1 MRKPLDRG
9 GFKGELAQRMSA
21 PYTKNRTTADLV
33 VVYHGALWPGSTSL
47 QRYEAFRAIEGVR
60 AVPVD
65 TGTKPGD
72 KATFVQ
78 RLRWKIGLP
87 QDHYRENEKLLHAVE
102 DARPD
107 IVMIDSSRVLTRR
120 TLKKCR
126 DIGVRCMAFYSPDDL
141 VAGHSLSLRLRR
153 SLPDWDV
160 VFTTKSFNVAELAD
174 MGVKG
179 PYLVGKAYDPDLH
192 RPMTAQEVG
201 PEFESFDLVFIGA
214 YEKERCA
221 SINACAEA
229 GMSVVVYG
237 GELAGW
243 SRLLLHPRA
252 VLRDAMLN
260 RDYVRSMHHGRI
272 ALCFLRK
279 INRDRI
285 TQRSMEITAMARPM
299 LAEKT
304 SEHDEVFS
312 DGTEYVGFTTDGD
325 LVSKAR
331 RLLSDDAARHN
342 LAGAGRRRCLSS
354 GYSTLDRAREM
365 LNVMCKAID
374 DKTAR
379 GRSGETLMTFSN
391 SN

>member
-1 MRKPLDRG
+1 MN
-9 GFKGELAQRMSA
+9 A
-21 PYTKNRTTADLV
+21 PYTKTRTTADLV

-47 QRYEAFRAIEGVR
+47 QRYEAFRAVEGVR

-65 TGTKPGD
+65 TGAKPGD
-72 KATFVQ
+72 TASFVQ

-87 QDHYRENEKLLHAVE
+87 QDLYRENEKLLRAVE

-120 TLKKCR
+120 TFEGCR
-126 DIGVRCMAFYSPDDL
+126 QTGVRCLAFYSPDDL
-141 VAGHSLSLRLRR
+141 VAGHSLSSRLRR

-160 VFTTKSFNVAELAD
+160 VFTTKSFNLPELAQ
-174 MGVKG
+174 MNVKR
-179 PYLVGKAYDPDLH
+179 PYLIGKAYDPDLH

-243 SRLLLHPRA
+243 SRSLLHPRA
-252 VLRDAMLN
+252 VLRDAVFN
-260 RDYVRSMHHGRI
+260 HNYVRSIHHGRI

-279 INRDRI
+279 ISRDQI
-285 TQRSMEITAMARPM
+285 TQRSMEISAIARPM

-304 SEHDEVFS
+304 GEHDEAFV
-312 DGTEYVGFTTDGD
+312 DGIEYVGFTTDDD
-325 LVSKAR
+325 LVAKAR
-331 RLLSDDAARHN
+331 RLLSDDTVRHN
-342 LAGAGRRRCLSS
+342 LAEAGHQRCLSS

-374 DKTAR
+374 VRDPAGNTS
-379 GRSGETLMTFSN
+379 GRIASLGQAD
-391 SN
+391 